1 MNNADRKALVKQ
13 TMERIVQVD
22 KTVISLVGMVDLG
35 VSNVYDNG
43 ETIEMIEI
51 LSNSLGQ
58 MDSDLAVLVN
68 LLDTDQKGVFKMA
81 RKKAKAKDYKY
92 INCTNEAIGIAKK
105 WFRDNRIPLHAGSL
119 YIVWFAYTKNG
130 YRCMVQS
137 N

>member
-68 LLDTDQKGVFKMA
+68 LLDTD
-81 RKKAKAKDYKY
+81 
-92 INCTNEAIGIAKK
+92 
-105 WFRDNRIPLHAGSL
+105 
-119 YIVWFAYTKNG
+119 
-130 YRCMVQS
+130 
-137 N
+137 

>member
-22 KTVISLVGMVDLG
+22 KTVTSLVGMVDLG

-68 LLDTDQKGVFKMA
+68 LLDID
-81 RKKAKAKDYKY
+81 
-92 INCTNEAIGIAKK
+92 
-105 WFRDNRIPLHAGSL
+105 
-119 YIVWFAYTKNG
+119 
-130 YRCMVQS
+130 
-137 N
+137 